1 MTLPHEGE
9 WRGSATATDTTG
21 QADLRSATRDWLITS
36 TAVAPSVTIAEP
48 VEMTPPFAVPTVI
61 VEPGGQMTF
70 SGTASDDEGL
80 KDVEISLRNSSTG
93 EGLAND
99 CTWGAGGNGQCRVSP
114 VNIGGSTYN
123 WTYTTPFNLS
133 PGSYS
138 FTVRATDD
146 LGLTTS
152 STNQGR
158 LTINAKYRR

>member
-1 MTLPHEGE
+1 
-9 WRGSATATDTTG
+9 
-21 QADLRSATRDWLITS
+21 
-36 TAVAPSVTIAEP
+36 
-48 VEMTPPFAVPTVI
+48 
-61 VEPGGQMTF
+61 MTF
-70 SGTASDDEGL
+70 SGTARDDEGL
-80 KDVEISLRNSSTG
+80 KDVEISLRNSTHRREPRQRRHLG
-93 EGLAND
+93 RRQRPAN
-99 CTWGAGGNGQCRVSP
+99 CRVSP

-158 LTINAKYRR
+158 LTINAQIRRRPAAERHDELHRSDR